1 MVRPPQVALEQD
13 VDLSHRLRIRM
24 SMPRRRL
31 VSRAIVGL
39 GTRRARAISPVV
51 RPPSVR
57 RVRATC
63 ASVAS
68 AG

>member
-1 MVRPPQVALEQD
+1 MVQVALEQD

-39 GTRRARAISPVV
+39 GTWRAWAISPVL

-57 RVRATC
+57 SVSATWP
-63 ASVAS
+63 SVAS